1 MAGKRA
7 ETDRVIL
14 VIVAAFPGHR
24 RLAEAVHFTFS
35 RTSLLTIYFSLPA
48 ALYQYAFQASP
59 QQARRRDFRESL
71 SAASL
76 ELQQLILRFLSQ
88 TDSQGHPLQEPYA
101 AQRAGAQGPLL
112 LQDFNL
118 IDA

>member
-24 RLAEAVHFTFS
+24 RLAEAVHFIFS
-35 RTSLLTIYFSLPA
+35 RTSLLTNYFWFPA
-48 ALYQYAFQASP
+48 APYQYAFQASP
-59 QQARRRDFRESL
+59 QQARRRYFRESL
-71 SAASL
+71 SATSL
-76 ELQQLILRFLSQ
+76 ETQLILRVLSQ

>member
-1 MAGKRA
+1 MAGERA

-59 QQARRRDFRESL
+59 QQARRRYFCESL

-76 ELQQLILRFLSQ
+76 EIRLILRFLSQ

>member
-1 MAGKRA
+1 MPSEQVMKKPDGATFVSFLRYFCTI
-7 ETDRVIL
+7 EM
-14 VIVAAFPGHR
+14 
-24 RLAEAVHFTFS
+24 RLN
-35 RTSLLTIYFSLPA
+35 
-48 ALYQYAFQASP
+48 LY
-59 QQARRRDFRESL
+59 
-71 SAASL
+71 
-76 ELQQLILRFLSQ
+76 LSQ